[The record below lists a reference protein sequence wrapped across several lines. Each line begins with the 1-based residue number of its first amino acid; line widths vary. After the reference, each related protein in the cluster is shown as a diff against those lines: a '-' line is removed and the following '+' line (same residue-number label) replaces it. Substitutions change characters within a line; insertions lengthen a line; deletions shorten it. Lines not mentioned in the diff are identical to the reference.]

1 MVRERIRIRFSKT
14 GNLCFIGHRD
24 LLTTLERLFRRSR
37 LPIAMSQG
45 FHPKL
50 RMSFP
55 SALPLG
61 VAGEDEVFELELSET
76 MEPDF
81 VLESL
86 NRCSV
91 DGLRFLSA
99 TVLAPGEKNTLLHSS
114 LYEVNI
120 PSEFRQS
127 VQKKIESFLSSETFP
142 IEKHNGK
149 TVDLR
154 PAVLSLDFDSETGPL
169 TVELLTTQG
178 PDAGI
183 REFLKALGLD
193 DEIFRSVF
201 PVRKKCMLQKET
213 AEDRRQTAEK
223 NSVNCRLPSD
233 VFPPHSAGK
242 EVSQTA

>member
-1 MVRERIRIRFSKT
+1 MVIEPMVRERIRIRFSKT

-45 FHPKL
+45 YHPKL

-61 VAGEDEVFELELSET
+61 VAGEDEVLELELSET
-76 MEPDF
+76 MNTDS
-81 VLESL
+81 VLDSL

-99 TVLAPGEKNTLLHSS
+99 TVLASDDKKALLHSS
-114 LYEVNI
+114 FYEVNI
-120 PSEFRQS
+120 PSEFRRS
-127 VQKKIESFLSSETFP
+127 VETKIETLLSSETFP
-142 IEKHNGK
+142 VEKHNGK

-154 PAVLSLDFDSETGPL
+154 PAVLSLDLDSQSDRL
-169 TVELLTTQG
+169 TVQLLTTQG

-183 REFLKALGLD
+183 REFLQALELD
-193 DEIFRSVF
+193 QEIFRSVF
-201 PVRKKCMLQKET
+201 PVRKKCVLTK
-213 AEDRRQTAEK
+213 K
-223 NSVNCRLPSD
+223 N
-233 VFPPHSAGK
+233 G
-242 EVSQTA
+242 Q

>member
-1 MVRERIRIRFSKT
+1 MVIEPMVRERIRIRFSKT

-45 FHPKL
+45 YHPKL

-61 VAGEDEVFELELSET
+61 VAGEDEVLELELSET
-76 MEPDF
+76 MKPDF

-99 TVLAPGEKNTLLHSS
+99 TVLTSDDKKALLHSS
-114 LYEVNI
+114 FYEVNI
-120 PSEFRQS
+120 PSEFRRS
-127 VQKKIESFLSSETFP
+127 VEEKIETLLSSETFP
-142 IEKHNGK
+142 VEKHNGK

-154 PAVLSLDFDSETGPL
+154 PAVLSLNLDSQSDRL
-169 TVELLTTQG
+169 TVQLLTTQG

-183 REFLKALGLD
+183 REFLQALELD
-193 DEIFRSVF
+193 QEIFRSVF
-201 PVRKKCMLQKET
+201 PVRKKCVLTK
-213 AEDRRQTAEK
+213 K
-223 NSVNCRLPSD
+223 N
-233 VFPPHSAGK
+233 G
-242 EVSQTA
+242 Q

>member
-1 MVRERIRIRFSKT
+1 
-14 GNLCFIGHRD
+14 
-24 LLTTLERLFRRSR
+24 
-37 LPIAMSQG
+37 MSQG

-76 MEPDF
+76 MKPESI
-81 VLESL
+81 LESL

-99 TVLAPGEKNTLLHSS
+99 AVLASGEKNARLHSS

-127 VQKKIESFLSSETFP
+127 VQKKIATFLSSQTFP

-149 TVDLR
+149 AVDLR
-154 PAVLSLDFDSETGPL
+154 PAVLSLNFDLETGSL

-183 REFLKALGLD
+183 REFLKAFDLD
-193 DEIFRSVF
+193 SEIFRSVF
-201 PVRKKCMLQKET
+201 PVRKKCMLHRT
-213 AEDRRQTAEK
+213 IPLT
-223 NSVNCRLPSD
+223 LP
-233 VFPPHSAGK
+233 GK
-242 EVSQTA
+242 K

>member
-1 MVRERIRIRFSKT
+1 MVIEPMVRERIRIRFSKT

-37 LPIAMSQG
+37 LPIAMSEG

-76 MEPDF
+76 TTSEA
-81 VLESL
+81 VLDSL

-91 DGLRFLSA
+91 DGLHFLSA
-99 TVLAPGEKNTLLHSS
+99 TLLAPGDKKALLHSS
-114 LYEVNI
+114 LYEVII
-120 PSEFRQS
+120 PPEFRSS
-127 VQKKIESFLSSETFP
+127 VPKTIEPLLSSESFP
-142 IEKHNGK
+142 VEKHNGK

-154 PAVLSLDFDSETGPL
+154 PAILRLEFEPESGLL
-169 TVELLTTQG
+169 AVELLTTQG

-183 REFLKALGLD
+183 REFLQALGL
-193 DEIFRSVF
+193 ETEVFRSIF
-201 PVRKKCMLQKET
+201 PVRKRCVL
-213 AEDRRQTAEK
+213 R
-223 NSVNCRLPSD
+223 
-233 VFPPHSAGK
+233 
-242 EVSQTA
+242 

>member
-1 MVRERIRIRFSKT
+1 MIEPMVRERIQIRFSKT

-61 VAGEDEVFELELSET
+61 VAGEDEVFELELSEP
-76 MEPDF
+76 MEPKS
-81 VLESL
+81 VLEAL
-86 NRCSV
+86 NRSTV

-99 TVLAPGEKNTLLHSS
+99 TTLLPKEKNARLHSS
-114 LYEVNI
+114 FYEVNI
-120 PSEFRQS
+120 PSEFRQF
-127 VQKKIESFLSSETFP
+127 VEKKIATFLAARTFP
-142 IEKHNGK
+142 VEKHNGK

-154 PAVLSLDFDSETGPL
+154 PAVLSLNFNSKTGML
-169 TVELLTTQG
+169 TTELRTTQG

-183 REFLKALGLD
+183 REFLQAFELD
-193 DEIFRSVF
+193 GEIFRSIF
-201 PVRKKCMLQKET
+201 PVRKQCMLH
-213 AEDRRQTAEK
+213 
-223 NSVNCRLPSD
+223 
-233 VFPPHSAGK
+233 PHFAGK
-242 EVSQTA
+242 EVC